1 MGDLTVEI
9 ADHVATVTLDRPP
22 VNAITRSTMVEMRET
37 FGSFTSE
44 PGVRVVV
51 FTGSG

>member
-1 MGDLTVEI
+1 MGELTVEI

-37 FGSFTSE
+37 AISE
-44 PGVRVVV
+44 LGLQAAAAVHNA
-51 FTGSG
+51 

>member
-22 VNAITRSTMVEMRET
+22 VNAITRSTMVEMR
-37 FGSFTSE
+37 
-44 PGVRVVV
+44 
-51 FTGSG
+51 